1 MNFHGVRLFALDSF
15 HRRYTNSSRMRWENR
30 ALCTSSGLKLEVLM
44 NGGRKRFFFK
54 QVSRHE
60 GLRLAEVLNY
70 VFLSEITYLS
80 LQARQAGSPSSILK
94 PGWGIAILDP
104 GQFQCKSVL
113 FGKASQIALI
123 QHLAVSG
130 ATEIFSAPILGVKNE
145 SVFLTLNCRHSPSS
159 SGPVLPI
166 QYGTSAETPCGSPRR
181 SWYLV
186 VVCFHR
192 CTGSDLWMEWA
203 VTLPRSRLF
212 TGVGQWSAREATAGC
227 LARPHWKPTEEK
239 LNYLSGL
246 SRATI
251 FSYFK
256 RVREVAF
263 WQFCEALMGIFTPE

>member
-1 MNFHGVRLFALDSF
+1 MVSGFLHWIHFTVATQTRPVCVEKTGRCALAAVWSWKCLW
-15 HRRYTNSSRMRWENR
+15 ME
-30 ALCTSSGLKLEVLM
+30 GEK
-44 NGGRKRFFFK
+44 GFFFK

-145 SVFLTLNCRHSPSS
+145 SAFLTLNCRHSPSS
-159 SGPVLPI
+159 TGPMLPI
-166 QYGTSAETPCGSPRR
+166 QYGTSVETPCGSPRR

-192 CTGSDLWMEWA
+192 CIGSDLRMEWA

-227 LARPHWKPTEEK
+227 LARPHWRAHRRKTE
-239 LNYLSGL
+239 L
-246 SRATI
+246 
-251 FSYFK
+251 F
-256 RVREVAF
+256 VRIVKSDNF
-263 WQFCEALMGIFTPE
+263 LLF